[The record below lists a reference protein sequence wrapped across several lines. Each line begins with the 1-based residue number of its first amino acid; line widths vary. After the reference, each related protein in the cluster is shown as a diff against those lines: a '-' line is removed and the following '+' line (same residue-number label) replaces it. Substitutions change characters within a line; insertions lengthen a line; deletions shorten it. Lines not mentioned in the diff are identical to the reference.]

1 MSTKILVD
9 PVPFLRMSRGLND
22 IELGATMRALIESAL
37 DDGRPKNV
45 MDASYF
51 GSKTNGFI
59 HLSRE
64 STVSILNCDYAEAIQ
79 EA

>member
-1 MSTKILVD
+1 MSTKILID
-9 PVPFLRMSRGLND
+9 TVPFLRMSRGLND

-45 MDASYF
+45 MEASFF
-51 GSKTNGFI
+51 GTRTNGFV
-59 HLSRE
+59 HLDRE
-64 STVSILNCDYAEAIQ
+64 SSISVDTCGFAEAIQ

>member
-1 MSTKILVD
+1 MSTKILID

-51 GSKTNGFI
+51 GSRTNGFI
-59 HLSRE
+59 HLDRE

>member
-1 MSTKILVD
+1 MSIKILID

-37 DDGRPKNV
+37 DDGKPKNV

-51 GSKTNGFI
+51 GRKTNGFV
-59 HLSRE
+59 HLAQNSNL
-64 STVSILNCDYAEAIQ
+64 SIDECDYAEVIQ